1 MITVEEARTLALSLP
16 EVVEL
21 PHFERTSFRV
31 NKKIF
36 ATMAEKEKL
45 VMVKL
50 SLIDQSAFC
59 AFDKQ
64 LFILFPVDGE
74 NREPLTLN

>member
-1 MITVEEARTLALSLP
+1 
-16 EVVEL
+16 
-21 PHFERTSFRV
+21 
-31 NKKIF
+31 
-36 ATMAEKEKL
+36 MAEKEKL